1 MEPYLTIRGHTGPI
15 LSIGAM
21 EGGEAVNPNS
31 DIDSM
36 LFSGGVNGAI
46 NLWRVPN
53 CRQVEPYTA
62 VMDNQYQ
69 LASWEQAHENQPIWS
84 LRMNTN
90 GNLLSVGS
98 DASVALW

>member
-1 MEPYLTIRGHTGPI
+1 
-15 LSIGAM
+15 
-21 EGGEAVNPNS
+21 
-31 DIDSM
+31 M

-46 NLWRVPN
+46 HLWRVPQS
-53 CRQVEPYTA
+53 RQVEPYGA

-69 LASWEQAHENQPIWS
+69 LATWEQAHEAQPIWDLELNS
-84 LRMNTN
+84 D